1 MIKRTD
7 LYASLRPHA
16 EEMQVN
22 LGEVLFYEGDRGDCF
37 YYVVSGQL
45 RVLTRN
51 SNDQMQTQTLGY
63 LFPGDHCGEG
73 ALLTGKPRRATVR
86 AVEPTTVLKISQSN
100 FHALV
105 SEHREL
111 TPYLLDQVRDI
122 AYRNFTRF
130 IELDTV
136 NLQGAMQF
144 FFQCLERKVIAAG
157 EKAVWR
163 DEEAKKLYLVGRGTL
178 QMGEADHLAKR
189 LKPGD
194 FFGGIQRD
202 EIAIETETEVVL
214 YTLSHIDLARVLES
228 APQLIR
234 VFEKTDQNEQEEP
247 RETVP
252 QNDRIKTIEIEPENT
267 ISDQSP
273 RKLRTYITFPYIKQH
288 DETDCG
294 AACLG
299 MICQYYGQSIGL
311 NRLRDLANVSR
322 EGTSL
327 SALAE
332 AAENLGFLTR
342 GVRIG
347 YSEIGERD
355 LPLIAHWEGYHF
367 VVLYRISSKYA
378 WIADPALGRRKISRK
393 EFEDKWSKLA
403 LIFEYTDK
411 VSNYRGRKSS
421 FRRFFPLARPYLG
434 ILTEIMIASLVL
446 NLFGL
451 ASPLFT
457 QMILDQVLVHQDTG
471 LLNLL
476 LMGMII
482 IALFRIATS
491 SLRNYLIG
499 YVGARISIS
508 MLSHIYHHLLR
519 LPLRF
524 FALRRTGEIMT
535 RFRESQYLRSL
546 LTETAISAVLDAVM
560 IFVYLGL
567 MFYYHTTLTLW
578 VLAFIPFSI
587 ILTLIY
593 TPILKSINQRSF
605 LARSEWS
612 SLLIDSLR
620 GIEVIKTLAVEKS
633 TRWSWEEHLTQEI
646 KIGFTAIKTNMLF
659 GSLGQLNS
667 VLGSTVVL
675 WYGANLV
682 IQGDLSVGQL
692 IAFNMLSGSVLGPI
706 MGLINLWP
714 QIQLAK
720 MGLDRLNDIYD
731 MRTESSRNRNYSV
744 QLTDVEGQIA
754 FDNVFFRYGSGSTVP
769 YVLSDINLDISP
781 GQKVAVVG
789 RSGAGKTTLVKL
801 IPRLFDPTEGCVT
814 LDSTDLREFDPGW
827 LRRQVGMVL
836 QEPVMFNA
844 TIAENIA
851 IGVKDVDMDRL
862 MEVSKLAY
870 AHDFIKDLPMGYETK
885 IREQG
890 VGLSGGQRQ
899 RLSIARAL
907 YGDPKI
913 IIFDEATNALDTES
927 ERAIQEGLDSM
938 LEGKTAFII
947 AHRVSTVKDV
957 DLILVLDDG
966 NIVEQG
972 THDTLI
978 AEQGLYYNLSGQQ
991 LQVV

>member
-16 EEMQVN
+16 EEMQVT

-37 YYVVSGQL
+37 YYVVSGLL
-45 RVLTRN
+45 RVFTRD
-51 SNDQMQTQTLGY
+51 SNNEVQTIGY
-63 LFPGDHCGEG
+63 LFPGDHFGEG

-86 AVEPTTVLKISQSN
+86 AVEPSTVLKISQGG
-100 FHALV
+100 FHTLV

-111 TPYLLDQVRDI
+111 TPYLLDQVQDI
-122 AYRNFTRF
+122 AYRNFTKF
-130 IELDTV
+130 LKLDTV
-136 NLQGAMQF
+136 NLHEAMQL
-144 FFQCLERKVIAAG
+144 FFQNLERKIIAAG
-157 EKAVWR
+157 EKAVSR
-163 DEEAKKLYLVGRGTL
+163 DEEAKRLCLVGRGIL
-178 QMGEADHLAKR
+178 QLREADQPAKR
-189 LKPGD
+189 LKSGD
-194 FFGGIQRD
+194 FFVGNFD
-202 EIAIETETEVVL
+202 HLTIETETEVVL

-228 APQLIR
+228 APQIIR
-234 VFEKTDQNEQEEP
+234 VFEANEQEEQ

-252 QNDRIKTIEIEPENT
+252 QNGRIKTIEIEPENS

-273 RKLRTYITFPYIKQH
+273 RKLRNYITFPYIKQH

-299 MICQYYGQSIGL
+299 MICQYYGQYIGL
-311 NRLRDLANVSR
+311 NRLRDMANVSR

-378 WIADPALGRRKISRK
+378 WIADPALGRKKIPRK

-403 LIFEYTDK
+403 LILEYTDK
-411 VSNYRGRKSS
+411 VARYRGRKSS

-434 ILTEIMIASLVL
+434 ILIEILMASLVL

-457 QMILDQVLVHQDTG
+457 QMILDQVLVHQDTS

-476 LMGMII
+476 LLGMII

-519 LPLRF
+519 LPMRF

-535 RFRESQYLRSL
+535 RFRESQYLRGL

-567 MFYYHTTLTLW
+567 MFYYHTNLTLW
-578 VLAFIPFSI
+578 VLAFIPLSI

-612 SLLIDSLR
+612 SVLIDSLR

-633 TRWSWEEHLTQEI
+633 TRWSWEERLTREI

-659 GSLGQLNS
+659 GSFGQLNK
-667 VLGSTVVL
+667 VLGSTIVL

-744 QLTDVEGQIA
+744 QLTAVEGHVK
-754 FDNVFFRYGSGSTVP
+754 FDNVFFRYGSGSTEP

-781 GQKVAVVG
+781 GQKVAIVG

-814 LDSTDLREFDPGW
+814 LDDTDLREFDPGW

-851 IGVKDVDMDRL
+851 IGVKDVDMDRM

-913 IIFDEATNALDTES
+913 LIFDEATNALDTES
-927 ERAIQEGLDSM
+927 ERAIQEGLDTM

-947 AHRVSTVKDV
+947 AHRVSTVKDA

-966 NIVEQG
+966 NIIEQG

>member
-7 LYASLRPHA
+7 LYASLRPYA

-45 RVLTRN
+45 RVFTRDN
-51 SNDQMQTQTLGY
+51 NEEMQTLGY
-63 LFPGDHCGEG
+63 LFPGDHFGEG

-86 AVEPTTVLKISQSN
+86 AVEPSTVLKISQSS
-100 FHALV
+100 FRTLV

-111 TPYLLDQVRDI
+111 APYLLDQVRDI
-122 AYRNFTRF
+122 AYRNFTKF
-130 IELDTV
+130 IALDTV
-136 NLQGAMQF
+136 NLHQAMQL
-144 FFQCLERKVIAAG
+144 FFQYLERKVIAAE
-157 EKAVWR
+157 EKAIWR
-163 DEEAKKLYLVGRGTL
+163 EEEAKRLYLVGRGTL
-178 QMGEADHLAKR
+178 QLREAGQPLKM

-194 FFGGIQRD
+194 FFGGKDDQLT
-202 EIAIETETEVVL
+202 IETETEVVL
-214 YTLSHIDLARVLES
+214 YTLSHIDFARVLES
-228 APQLIR
+228 APQIIR
-234 VFEKTDQNEQEEP
+234 IFEKNEQEEP

-252 QNDRIKTIEIEPENT
+252 QNDRIKTIEIEPENS

-299 MICQYYGQSIGL
+299 MICQHYGQSIGL
-311 NRLRDLANVSR
+311 NRLRDMANVSR

-367 VVLYRISSKYA
+367 VVLYRINSKYA
-378 WIADPALGRRKISRK
+378 WIADPALGRRKISRQ

-403 LIFEYTDK
+403 LILEYTDK
-411 VSNYRGRKSS
+411 VSRYRGRKSS

-434 ILTEIMIASLVL
+434 ILIEIMMASLLL

-457 QMILDQVLVHQDTG
+457 QMILDQVLVHQDNS

-476 LMGMII
+476 LLGMII

-491 SLRNYLIG
+491 ALRNYLIG

-519 LPLRF
+519 LPMRF
-524 FALRRTGEIMT
+524 FALRRTGDIMT

-546 LTETAISAVLDAVM
+546 LTETAISAVLDAIM

-578 VLAFIPFSI
+578 VLAFIPLSI

-605 LARSEWS
+605 LAHSEWS

-633 TRWSWEEHLTQEI
+633 TRWSWEERLTREI

-714 QIQLAK
+714 EIQLAK

-744 QLTDVEGQIA
+744 QLTDVEGHIKY
-754 FDNVFFRYGSGSTVP
+754 DNVFFRYGSGLSEP
-769 YVLSDINLDISP
+769 YVLSDINLDIRP
-781 GQKVAVVG
+781 GQKVAIVG
-789 RSGAGKTTLVKL
+789 RSGTGKTTLIKL

-814 LDSTDLREFDPGW
+814 LDDTDLREFDPGW

-870 AHDFIKDLPMGYETK
+870 AHDFIKDLPMGYETR

-927 ERAIQEGLDSM
+927 ERAIQEGLDTM

-947 AHRVSTVKDV
+947 AHRVSTVKDA

-966 NIVEQG
+966 NIIEQG

-978 AEQGLYYNLSGQQ
+978 AEQGLYCNLSGQQ

>member
-16 EEMQVN
+16 EEMQVT

-45 RVLTRN
+45 RVLTR
-51 SNDQMQTQTLGY
+51 DRHDEMQTIGY

-73 ALLTGKPRRATVR
+73 ALLTDKPRRATVR
-86 AVEPTTVLKISQSN
+86 AVEPSTVLKISQGN
-100 FHALV
+100 FRALT
-105 SEHREL
+105 SQHREL

-122 AYRNFTRF
+122 AYRNFTKF
-130 IELDTV
+130 IALDTV
-136 NLQGAMQF
+136 NLQETMQLLF
-144 FFQCLERKVIAAG
+144 GCLERKVIAAG
-157 EKAVWR
+157 ETAVWR
-163 DEEAKKLYLVGRGTL
+163 EEDAKRLYLFGRGTL
-178 QMGEADHLAKR
+178 QLREADQPAKR

-194 FFGGIQRD
+194 FFRGTD
-202 EIAIETETEVVL
+202 DLLTIETETEVVL
-214 YTLSHIDLARVLES
+214 YILSHIDFARVIER
-228 APQLIR
+228 APQIIR
-234 VFEKTDQNEQEEP
+234 VFEDNEQEEQ
-247 RETVP
+247 RDTVP
-252 QNDRIKTIEIEPENT
+252 QNDRIKTIEIEPENS

-273 RKLRTYITFPYIKQH
+273 RKLRNYITFPYIKQH

-311 NRLRDLANVSR
+311 NRLRDMANVSR

-378 WIADPALGRRKISRK
+378 WIADPALGRRKISRQ

-403 LIFEYTDK
+403 LILEYTDK
-411 VSNYRGRKSS
+411 VARYRGRKSS

-434 ILTEIMIASLVL
+434 ILIEIMMASLLL

-457 QMILDQVLVHQDTG
+457 QMILDQVLVHQDNS

-476 LMGMII
+476 LLGMII

-491 SLRNYLIG
+491 ALRNYLIG

-519 LPLRF
+519 LPMRF

-546 LTETAISAVLDAVM
+546 LTETAISAVLDAIM

-578 VLAFIPFSI
+578 VLAFIPLSI

-633 TRWSWEEHLTQEI
+633 TRWSWEERLTREI

-744 QLTDVEGQIA
+744 QLTDVEGHIA
-754 FDNVFFRYGSGSTVP
+754 FDDVFFRYGSGSTEP

-781 GQKVAVVG
+781 GQKVAIVG

-814 LDSTDLREFDPGW
+814 LDGTDLREFDPGW

-862 MEVSKLAY
+862 MAVSKLAY

-907 YGDPKI
+907 YGNPKI

-927 ERAIQEGLDSM
+927 ERAIQEGLDTM

-947 AHRVSTVKDV
+947 AHRVSTVKDA

-966 NIVEQG
+966 NIIEQG

>member
-1 MIKRTD
+1 MKRTD
-7 LYASLRPHA
+7 LYAFLKPHA
-16 EEMQVN
+16 EEMRVD
-22 LGEVLFYEGDRGDCF
+22 LGAVLFREGDTGDCL

-45 RVLTRN
+45 RAFTRDSDN
-51 SNDQMQTQTLGY
+51 QVQTLGY

-73 ALLTGKPRRATVR
+73 ALLTGKAHRATVR
-86 AVEPTTVLKISQSN
+86 AVDPSTVLKISQSG
-100 FHALV
+100 FHALA

-111 TPYLLDQVRDI
+111 IPYLRDQVRDI
-122 AYRNFTRF
+122 AYRSFTKF
-130 IELDTV
+130 LKLDTV
-136 NLQGAMQF
+136 NLHEGMQLF
-144 FFQCLERKVIAAG
+144 FLGLERTVIAADQ
-157 EKAVWR
+157 KAVLKG
-163 DEEAKKLYLVGRGTL
+163 DTAKGLYLVGRGTL
-178 QMGEADHLAKR
+178 RLTTSGQSAKMHEA
-189 LKPGD
+189 GD
-194 FFGGIQRD
+194 FFLLADQSD
-202 EIAIETETEVVL
+202 EIAIKTKTEVVL
-214 YTLSHIDLARVLES
+214 YALSHTDFAKVLEC
-228 APQLIR
+228 APQIIQ
-234 VFEKTDQNEQEEP
+234 VFEEREPNDQKDQ
-247 RETVP
+247 REVRP
-252 QNDRIKTIEIEPENT
+252 QNGRIDILKIEPEQR
-267 ISDQSP
+267 IADQSP
-273 RKLRTYITFPYIKQH
+273 RKLRDYIAFPYIKQH

-311 NRLRDLANVSR
+311 NRLRDMANVSR

-332 AAENLGFLTR
+332 AAENLGFLAR

-347 YSEIGERD
+347 YGELGDRD

-367 VVLYRISSKYA
+367 VVLFRINSKYA

-393 EFEDKWSKLA
+393 EFEAKWSNLA
-403 LIFEYTDK
+403 LLLDYTEK
-411 VSNYRGRKSS
+411 VSRSRQRRST
-421 FRRFFPLARPYLG
+421 FRRFFPFARPYFG
-434 ILTEIMIASLVL
+434 ILAEIMIASLVL
-446 NLFGL
+446 SLFGL

-457 QMILDQVLVHQDTG
+457 QMVLDQVLVHQDTR

-476 LMGMII
+476 LMGMIM

-491 SLRNYLIG
+491 ALRNYLIG

-519 LPLRF
+519 LPMRF

-535 RFRESQYLRSL
+535 RFRESEYLRSL
-546 LTETAISAVLDAVM
+546 LTETAISAVLDAIM
-560 IFVYLGL
+560 IVVYLG
-567 MFYYHTTLTLW
+567 MMSYYHMQLTLW
-578 VLAFIPFSI
+578 VLAFIPLSVV
-587 ILTLIY
+587 LTLIY

-612 SLLIDSLR
+612 SVLIDSLR
-620 GIEVIKTLAVEKS
+620 GIEVIKTLAVERA
-633 TRWSWEEHLTQEI
+633 TRWLWEERLTREI
-646 KIGFTAIKTNMLF
+646 KIGFGAIKTNMLF

-682 IQGDLSVGQL
+682 IQGDLLVGQL
-692 IAFNMLSGSVLGPI
+692 IAFNMLSGRVLGPI

-720 MGLDRLNDIYD
+720 LGLDRLNDILE
-731 MRTESSRNRNYSV
+731 MRTETARNRNYSV
-744 QLTDVEGQIA
+744 QLTETEGRITYE
-754 FDNVFFRYGSGSTVP
+754 NVFFRYGSGSTEP
-769 YVLSDINLDISP
+769 HVLSDINLEISP
-781 GQKVAVVG
+781 GQKVAIVG

-814 LDSTDLREFDPGW
+814 LDDTNLREFDPGW

-851 IGVKDVDMDRL
+851 MGIKDLDMDRL
-862 MEVSKLAY
+862 IEVSKLAY
-870 AHDFIKDLPMGYETK
+870 AHDFIQDLPMGYETK

-913 IIFDEATNALDTES
+913 LIFDEATNALDSES
-927 ERAIQEGLDSM
+927 EQAIQEGLGGM

-947 AHRVSTVKDV
+947 AHRLSTVKDA
-957 DLILVLDDG
+957 DLIIVLDDG
-966 NIVEQG
+966 TIVERG
-972 THDTLI
+972 THDALI
-978 AEQGLYYNLSGQQ
+978 AERGLYYALSGQQ
-991 LQVV
+991 LQVA

>member
-1 MIKRTD
+1 MKRTG

-45 RVLTRN
+45 RVLTRD
-51 SNDQMQTQTLGY
+51 SNDEMLTIGY

-73 ALLTGKPRRATVR
+73 AVLTGKPRRATVR

-105 SEHREL
+105 SKHREL
-111 TPYLLDQVRDI
+111 PPYLLDQVRDI
-122 AYRNFTRF
+122 AYRNFTKF

-136 NLQGAMQF
+136 NLHEAMQLF
-144 FFQCLERKVIAAG
+144 FDCMERKTITAK
-157 EKAVWR
+157 EKTVWR
-163 DEEAKKLYLVGRGTL
+163 GEEAKRLYLIGRGTL
-178 QMGEADHLAKR
+178 QLRESDHPAKR
-189 LKPGD
+189 LKLGD
-194 FFGGIQRD
+194 FFGGMQHN

-214 YTLSHIDLARVLES
+214 YTLSHSDFARVLER
-228 APQLIR
+228 APQIIR
-234 VFEKTDQNEQEEP
+234 VFEKTDQNEQEDQ
-247 RETVP
+247 RAAVP
-252 QNDRIKTIEIEPENT
+252 QNGRIKTIEVEPENN

-273 RKLRTYITFPYIKQH
+273 RKLRKYITFPYIKQH

-311 NRLRDLANVSR
+311 NRLRDMANVSR

-347 YSEIGERD
+347 YSEIAERD

-378 WIADPALGRRKISRK
+378 WIADPALGRRKIPRK

-403 LIFEYTDK
+403 LILEYTDK
-411 VSNYRGRKSS
+411 VARYRGRKSS

-457 QMILDQVLVHQDTG
+457 QMILDQVLVHQDTS

-476 LMGMII
+476 LLGMII

-519 LPLRF
+519 LPMRF
-524 FALRRTGEIMT
+524 FALRRTGDIMT

-578 VLAFIPFSI
+578 VLAFIPLSI

-612 SLLIDSLR
+612 SVLIDSLR

-633 TRWSWEEHLTQEI
+633 TRWSWEERLTREI

-744 QLTDVEGQIA
+744 QLTDVEGHIK
-754 FDNVFFRYGSGSTVP
+754 FDDVFFRYGSGSTEP

-781 GQKVAVVG
+781 GQKVAIVG
-789 RSGAGKTTLVKL
+789 RSGAGKTTLIKL
-801 IPRLFDPTEGCVT
+801 IPRLFDPTEGSVT
-814 LDSTDLREFDPGW
+814 LDDTDLREFDPGW

-851 IGVKDVDMDRL
+851 MGIKDVDMDRM

-907 YGDPKI
+907 YGNPKI
-913 IIFDEATNALDTES
+913 LIFDEATNALDTES
-927 ERAIQEGLDSM
+927 ERAIQEGLDTM

-947 AHRVSTVKDV
+947 AHRVSTVKDA
-957 DLILVLDDG
+957 DLILVLDEG

-978 AEQGLYYNLSGQQ
+978 TEQGLYYNLSGQQ